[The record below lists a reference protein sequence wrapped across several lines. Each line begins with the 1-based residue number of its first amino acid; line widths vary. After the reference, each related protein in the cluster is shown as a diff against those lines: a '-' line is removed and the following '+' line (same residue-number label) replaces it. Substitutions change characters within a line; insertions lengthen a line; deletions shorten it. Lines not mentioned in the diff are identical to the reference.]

1 MNKKRS
7 MSRHQI
13 AVLVFISL
21 AGALSFAAAPRSGE
35 AVVVATAGK
44 IQTRVL
50 TGPVH
55 DGGTKVLSLSAGQS
69 ISEASRIIAGKNGRA
84 CIVLTP
90 GAVLCVAPET
100 ELTFQQLRHTADGL
114 PKSEEDVIR
123 RIYIELHKG
132 RILIHAGV
140 PSPTLDIRIRVD
152 AGEVSAGGGTFVTAQ
167 TGKGEWAVINEEH
180 GNSVT
185 PKNGARAEVPEG
197 KAFKLALMDNGQT
210 TFAED
215 SGLLESPARQFEIC
229 NCFFD
234 DLETYIH
241 DPGGFDRPGLNQYI
255 GDMKGGGFI
264 GSKTDVLDVSPF
276 SITTIRDERSI
287 PPKPG
292 QSGTHSR
299 WDGDRVRRWYDNLG
313 VVKGVNYIPRNAV
326 NSTDMW
332 RKETFDP
339 DLINEELGWV
349 RKAGYTTLRVQLQY
363 IAWKEDPK
371 GFMERLEKFMDLAA
385 RNTLK
390 VVPVLFD
397 DKNFANMDPVAGPQP
412 EPIPGKNNAR
422 WVPSPGPAAV
432 KDRSTWPD
440 LEKYFRDVMEKY
452 KGDDRVVYWDLYNRA
467 GDSELWEATLPL
479 MDQVFNWARDIDPK
493 QPLAAPA
500 WTKPNSAM
508 TVHKLERSDIVT
520 FQSFETAGQ
529 IEALLTLL
537 KRYDRPIICSDWLM
551 RQRDNDFEKILPLF
565 SVHRVGWFNRGL
577 VNGKTQEWIQQDQY
591 RSADRPELWQHDV
604 LKPNGDAYDP
614 KEIER
619 IQGFYFQDRF

>member
-1 MNKKRS
+1 
-7 MSRHQI
+7 MS
-13 AVLVFISL
+13 LT
-21 AGALSFAAAPRSGE
+21 GALSFAAAPRSGE

-55 DGGTKVLSLSAGQS
+55 EGRTEVLALSAGQS
-69 ISEASRIIAGKNGRA
+69 IGEASRIISGKNGRA

-100 ELTFQQLRHTADGL
+100 ELTLQQIRRTADGL

-140 PSPTLDIRIRVD
+140 PSPTLDIRVRVD
-152 AGEVSAGGGTFVTAQ
+152 AGEVEATGGTFVTAQ

-185 PKNGARAEVPEG
+185 PKDGARAEVPAG
-197 KAFKLALMDNGQT
+197 KAFKLALTDKGQT

-241 DPGGFDRPGLNQYI
+241 DPGGFDRPGLSQYI
-255 GDMKGGGFI
+255 GETTGGGFV
-264 GSKTDVLDVSPF
+264 GSGSEVLDVSPF
-276 SITTIRDERSI
+276 SVTIIRDERNT
-287 PPKPG
+287 PPQQG

-299 WDGDRVRRWYDNLG
+299 WDGDRVRSWYDNLG
-313 VVKGVNYIPRNAV
+313 VVKGVNYIPRYAV

-339 DLINEELGWV
+339 DLINEELGWA

-363 IAWKEDPK
+363 VAWKEDPK
-371 GFMERLEKFMDLAA
+371 GFMERLEKFLDLAA

-397 DKNFANMDPVAGPQP
+397 DKNFAQTDPVAGPQP

-432 KDRSTWPD
+432 KDRSTWPS
-440 LEKYFRDVMEKY
+440 LEKYLRNVMDKY
-452 KGDDRVVYWDLYNRA
+452 KRDDRIVYWDLYNRA
-467 GDSELWEATLPL
+467 GDSVIGEGTLPL

-493 QPLAAPA
+493 QPLAVPA

-508 TVHKLERSDIVT
+508 TVHQLERSDIIT

-591 RSADRPELWQHDV
+591 RSADRPDLWQHDV
-604 LKPNGDAYDP
+604 LKPDGDAYDA